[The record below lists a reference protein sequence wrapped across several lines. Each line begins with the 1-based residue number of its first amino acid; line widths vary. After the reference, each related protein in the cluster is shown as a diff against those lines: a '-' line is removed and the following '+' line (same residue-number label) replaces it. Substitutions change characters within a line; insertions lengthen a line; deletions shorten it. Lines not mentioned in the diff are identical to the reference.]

1 MPDQVPEPVKKE
13 RSAELLALEKEQSQ
27 AFRDFYVGRSQTVL
41 FEEPIQIGEKR
52 YMVGFTPEYVRL
64 AMELAP
70 NANADDYANRL
81 CSGIVG
87 EPLTEDLYLFAH
99 D

>member
-1 MPDQVPEPVKKE
+1 MQDKNQTQFFKV
-13 RSAELLALEKEQSQ
+13 EKEQSQ